1 MEEKKIRFKDLS
13 GWLKF
18 GIVGGIIYIL
28 IITLGLIAGLIIGFM
43 TPIQKELNSS
53 NPRCKG

>member
-18 GIVGGIIYIL
+18 GIIISWML
-28 IITLGLIAGLIIGFM
+28 AAFWLIALVIGFM
-43 TPIQKELNSS
+43 IGIMTPI
-53 NPRCKG
+53 

>member
-18 GIVGGIIYIL
+18 GIVGGIFYIL
-28 IITLGLIAGLIIGFM
+28 IIILGLITGLIIGFM
-43 TPIQKELNSS
+43 TPI
-53 NPRCKG
+53 

>member
-1 MEEKKIRFKDLS
+1 MEKEKIRYNDLS

-18 GIVGGIIYIL
+18 GIVGGILYIL

-43 TPIQKELNSS
+43 TPI
-53 NPRCKG
+53 